1 MELNYIPLKKKTLT
15 TNPIILRIH
24 HPNASGVKLD
34 SCWLLRHQ
42 ALISQDPNQPW
53 PTESGRLVIVVP
65 NSPCWDK
72 VICLGDEVHGPQSSP
87 PWINIHEDKTCW
99 VWWGSSTP
107 QTSKKVGSPN
117 RSQPWTSLN
126 AWQASE
132 RTTECGRPNWLVTQ
146 RPGRPVELV
155 GFVGSSRA
163 KCGGLLDPVIPQ
175 CP

>member
-1 MELNYIPLKKKTLT
+1 MPLVWSSIAVDSLGTKRWSVKIP
-15 TNPIILRIH
+15 TNH
-24 HPNASGVKLD
+24 ECS
-34 SCWLLRHQ
+34 
-42 ALISQDPNQPW
+42 
-53 PTESGRLVIVVP
+53 TESGRLVIVVP

-72 VICLGDEVHGPQSSP
+72 VICLGDEVHWPQSSP

-99 VWWGSSTP
+99 VWWGSLTP

-155 GFVGSSRA
+155 GFVGFVGSCHPSVP
-163 KCGGLLDPVIPQ
+163 LSVEVETV
-175 CP
+175 